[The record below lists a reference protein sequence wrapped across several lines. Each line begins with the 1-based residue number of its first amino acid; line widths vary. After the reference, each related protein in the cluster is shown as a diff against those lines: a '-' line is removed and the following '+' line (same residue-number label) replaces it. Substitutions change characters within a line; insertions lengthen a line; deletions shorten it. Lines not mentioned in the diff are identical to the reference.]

1 MSLSTSKSGLNRTN
15 FDNKTDRQARKILA
29 KHYNNLGMMTP
40 QFVSDGVL
48 TSRNIKKIV
57 KDLNKRYDREIKKEN
72 KVNKEYMR
80 IRDKYNRKVDRINES
95 VLEGRT
101 KLEKQYI
108 SGEEVFIPSLM
119 NPSFHSD
126 SFILRKIGKEQFSD
140 LESKKERTKE
150 LKKQIKKLDSVGNDD
165 LFSTI
170 YNYGVINFMI
180 QAIKFNNQLSDAHFG
195 RIWELVGT
203 MTEFELELFVKMQ
216 LSTLIEKYL
225 GVKATD
231 DVVNLGEHMKDSKT
245 LDFEVADKM
254 YSRILDGIYIVKEE
268 NRKEWRGV

>member
-1 MSLSTSKSGLNRTN
+1 MSLSTGKSGLNRTN

-48 TSRNIKKIV
+48 TTRNINKIV

-80 IRDKYNRKVDRINES
+80 IRDKYNRKVDRVNEK

-101 KLEKQYI
+101 ELEKQYI
-108 SGEEVFIPSLM
+108 RGEEVFIPKLM

-140 LESKKERTKE
+140 LDSKKERTKE
-150 LKKQIKKLDSVGNDD
+150 LKKQIKKLDKVSNDD

-170 YNYGVINFMI
+170 GNYGSINFLI
-180 QAIKFNNQLSDAHFG
+180 QATKFNNQLSDAHFN
-195 RIWELVGT
+195 RIWDLIGR
-203 MTEFELELFVKMQ
+203 MSEFELELFTKMQ
-216 LSTLIEKYL
+216 LNKIIEKYL
-225 GVKATD
+225 GVLPTD
-231 DVVNLGEHMKDSKT
+231 DVTNIADYLKDSKT
-245 LDFEVADKM
+245 LNQDSADKM
-254 YSRILDGIYIVKEE
+254 FNRIVEGIYLVMEY
-268 NRKEWRGV
+268 NRGEWSGV